1 MIWNAKLSLEA
12 EVTKAHHTFHWKLWS
27 QVFVYRQSEIDH
39 IFPNLHAPLPFSV
52 PYWINVIYLM
62 LYLPRAGRH
71 LPITWNLLLLF
82 SCSVVSDSLWPHG
95 LQHARLPCP
104 SPSPGSCSNSCSLN
118 QWCHPTNSSSVALI
132 SSCLQSFPA
141 SGSFLMSQ
149 LLASGGLSMGASASA
164 SVLPVDIEGWFPLG
178 LTSLVSLQSNGLSSV
193 FCSTTVGKHQ
203 FFGAQPSLW
212 SKPHIRTWLLE
223 KP

>member
-82 SCSVVSDSLWPHG
+82 SCSVVSDSFWPHG

-104 SPSPGSCSNSCSLN
+104 SPSPGVCSNSRSSS
-118 QWCHPTNSSSVALI
+118 WWYHSTISSSVAPFSSQGKGENGITMNIEFCMDQCIVHGRHLTQVSSPRYRPKGWSFYRCWSRNSNLSPYVWLEENFII
-132 SSCLQSFPA
+132 STISNWNLGCLLTA
-141 SGSFLMSQ
+141 CMS
-149 LLASGGLSMGASASA
+149 
-164 SVLPVDIEGWFPLG
+164 
-178 LTSLVSLQSNGLSSV
+178 N
-193 FCSTTVGKHQ
+193 
-203 FFGAQPSLW
+203 
-212 SKPHIRTWLLE
+212 KPQ
-223 KP
+223 